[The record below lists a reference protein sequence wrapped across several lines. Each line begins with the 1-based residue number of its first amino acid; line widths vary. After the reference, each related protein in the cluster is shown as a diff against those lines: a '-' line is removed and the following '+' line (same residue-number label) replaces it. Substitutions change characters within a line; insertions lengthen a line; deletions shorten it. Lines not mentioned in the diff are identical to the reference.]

1 MENVSTAPLGGGPV
15 SVDGFYEVFVLLDQ
29 ASDLMVRD
37 ESISGAAGD
46 CTFSGVTPM

>member
-1 MENVSTAPLGGGPV
+1 M

-37 ESISGAAGD
+37 ASRARSVYKLVEACHPTISRLN
-46 CTFSGVTPM
+46 TSVMKET

>member
-1 MENVSTAPLGGGPV
+1 M

-37 ESISGAAGD
+37 ASRARSVCRLVDSCQPTTRRENTSITNA
-46 CTFSGVTPM
+46 T